1 MRTSTDMRTGT
12 TVRSL
17 LPAAALLALALLACG
32 SSLAAQGAAE
42 EEQAVTLTV
51 LIYSGRPNPTAALD
65 DATVARL
72 GELLAAAPRIEATD
86 RGTVFPSRLGYNGVA
101 VDNPAGRA
109 GLPRRLAAYGGTI
122 ELGEGAARSFRR
134 DEGEA
139 IESLLIDAAA
149 QAGALD
155 ESERGFIRE
164 ERAEREKSAY

>member
-1 MRTSTDMRTGT
+1 MRTSTD
-12 TVRSL
+12 VRGATAVRPL
-17 LPAAALLALALLACG
+17 IPTAALLALALLACG

-65 DATVARL
+65 DAAVARL
-72 GELLAAAPRIEATD
+72 AELLEAAPAVEATD

-101 VDNPAGRA
+101 VDNPGGRT

-122 ELGEGAARSFRR
+122 EVGEGRARGFRR

-139 IESLLIDAAA
+139 IETFLIDAAA

-155 ESERGFIRE
+155 ETEQEFIRE
-164 ERAEREKSAY
+164 ERAEREQRGD